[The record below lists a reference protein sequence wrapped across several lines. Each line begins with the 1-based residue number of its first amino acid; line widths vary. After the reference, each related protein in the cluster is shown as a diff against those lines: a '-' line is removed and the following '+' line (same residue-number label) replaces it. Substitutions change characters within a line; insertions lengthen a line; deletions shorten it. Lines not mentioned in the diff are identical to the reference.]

1 MMFFLLSLRLFPVT
15 PNWFLNMASPIVGI
29 PIMPFFISVFIGKLV
44 ALYKASIASYFTPKI
59 SVVIG
64 VIITVHSAFIL
75 ADKKLL
81 LINSLAK

>member
-44 ALYKASIASYFTPKI
+44 ALYIK
-59 SVVIG
+59 
-64 VIITVHSAFIL
+64 L
-75 ADKKLL
+75 A
-81 LINSLAK
+81 